1 MMTKDEM
8 VESVS
13 GYLKNT
19 DLSPLQKAY
28 AFAQQAHREQKR
40 KSGEPYVVH
49 PLGVAKILIQLKM
62 DIPSIIAGLLHD
74 VVEDTEHTTEEIR
87 IRFGPEVAYLVE
99 GVTKLGHLR
108 YRTRQEKQAENFR
121 KMLLAMSNDIRVF
134 LIKLSD
140 RLDNMRT
147 LESMRPA
154 QQERIA
160 RETLDIYAPIAN
172 RLGIQW
178 FKSQLEDLSF
188 RYLNPPAYEDILSK
202 IEETEVPRQKFIEN
216 VIKILDEEMERA
228 FIPGEVQGRPKNL
241 YSIFQKMQKKKV
253 QEIDQIHDI
262 VAFRIITETEKQC
275 YEALGRVH
283 NLFVPIPGRFKDY
296 LALPKTNGYRSLHTT
311 VKWKAENTAHE
322 LEIQIRTW
330 DMHKTAEEGIAAHWV
345 YKSDGPMALKDEKRY
360 NWLRQ
365 LMEAHSSISDP
376 SEFLENV
383 KIDLFDDEVFVFTP
397 DCDVKVLPSGATPVD
412 FAYQIHTEVGNHCS
426 GARVNNVM
434 VPLKYNLQ
442 SGDTLE
448 IITSKHQQP
457 NKDWLKF
464 VATSRART
472 KIRHYIRTT
481 QRERSRELGREMLE
495 KSMRK
500 YKLSLPKMEK
510 SGELNKLASS
520 FRLAD
525 GDEMMLQVGFG
536 KITSSQIIEKIIP
549 QEEEKD
555 RRGEAA
561 DKGVG
566 AFFRRLT
573 RSSSGIKVQGLADI
587 MVRLAKCCNPLP
599 GDPIMG
605 FITRG
610 RGVTI
615 HVQNCSKALDLDPD
629 RRIDVSWDSKTKNL
643 HPVSIR
649 VNTSNKPG
657 LLAKISNCFSA
668 SKVNIIQANCRA
680 HDDSRAV
687 NTFRFEVNDLDQ
699 LKSVIKNIQKIPGVF
714 SVERVQNG

>member
-1 MMTKDEM
+1 MTKDEM
-8 VESVS
+8 AEAVS
-13 GYLKNT
+13 RYLKNVE
-19 DLSPLQKAY
+19 LGPLMKAY
-28 AFAQQAHREQKR
+28 SFAQQAHNEQKR
-40 KSGEPYVVH
+40 KSGEPYFVH
-49 PLGVAKILIQLKM
+49 PAGVAEILVKLKM
-62 DIPSIIAGLLHD
+62 DLASIIAGLLHD

-87 IRFGPEVAYLVE
+87 IRFGPEVAFLVE

-178 FKSQLEDLSF
+178 FKAQLEDLSF
-188 RYLNPPAYEDILSK
+188 KYLNLPAYNEIVSK
-202 IEETEVPRQKFIEN
+202 IEQTETPRKKFIEE
-216 VIKILDEEMERA
+216 VIKVLDEEMERA
-228 FIPGEVQGRPKNL
+228 FIPGEVQGRPKNI
-241 YSIFQKMQKKKV
+241 YSIHQKMQKKKLE
-253 QEIDQIHDI
+253 EIDELHDI

-283 NLFVPIPGRFKDY
+283 NIFVPVPGRFKDY
-296 LALPKTNGYRSLHTT
+296 IALPKTNGYRSLHTT
-311 VKWKAENTAHE
+311 VKWKKGGEAHE

-330 DMHKTAEEGIAAHWV
+330 EMHRTAEEGIAAHWV
-345 YKSDGPMALKDEKRY
+345 YKADGPPALKDERRY
-360 NWLRQ
+360 SWLRQ
-365 LMEAHSSISDP
+365 LMESHSSISDP
-376 SEFLENV
+376 QEFLETV
-383 KIDLFDDEVFVFTP
+383 KIDLFDDEVFIFTP
-397 DCDVKVLPSGATPVD
+397 ACDVKVLPAGATPVD

-434 VPLKYNLQ
+434 VPLKYKLR

-448 IITSKHQQP
+448 IITSNHQKP

-464 VATSRART
+464 VVTSRART
-472 KIRHYIRTT
+472 KIRHHIRTA
-481 QRERSRELGREMLE
+481 QRERSRALGREMME
-495 KSMRK
+495 KSFRK

-510 SGELNKLASS
+510 SGELNKIAGA

-525 GDEMMLQVGFG
+525 GDELLLQVGFG
-536 KITSSQIIEKIIP
+536 KITTSQVVEKVLP
-549 QEEEKD
+549 EKEEKQ
-555 RRGEAA
+555 RLEETA

-566 AFFRRLT
+566 AFFRRLKKP
-573 RSSSGIKVQGLADI
+573 SSGIKVQGLSDV

-599 GDPIMG
+599 GDAVVG

-610 RGVTI
+610 RGTTV

-629 RRIDVSWDSKTKNL
+629 RRIDVSWDIKTKNL

-649 VNTSNKPG
+649 INTSNKPG
-657 LLAKISNCFSA
+657 LLAKISNCFS
-668 SKVNIIQANCRA
+668 SCKVNILQANCRA
-680 HDDSRAV
+680 FDDTRAV
-687 NTFRFEVNDLDQ
+687 NTFRFEVSDLEQ
-699 LKSVIKNIQKIPGVF
+699 LNAVIKSIQKIPGVF